1 VSERADPAAPTGET
15 PKARADR
22 ELIELLNEVRVA
34 LPGVTVLFGFL
45 LAVPFARGWSRT
57 STFQR
62 DVFVIAFLATA
73 VSIGLLTAPSS
84 YHRLRFRAA
93 DKEQLVK
100 LGNALSIGGIFC
112 LAIALTA
119 VVLLVTDVL
128 LSRTAAVAST
138 ASIATVLVLL
148 WYGLPLAGRLRGRRG
163 RS

>member
-1 VSERADPAAPTGET
+1 M
-15 PKARADR
+15 
-22 ELIELLNEVRVA
+22 
-34 LPGVTVLFGFL
+34 
-45 LAVPFARGWSRT
+45 PFARGWSRT

-73 VSIGLLTAPSS
+73 ISIGLLTAPSS
-84 YHRLRFRAA
+84 YHRLRFRQA
-93 DKEQLVK
+93 DKEHLVK
-100 LGNALSIGGIFC
+100 LGNALAIGGIFC

-138 ASIATVLVLL
+138 ASVAAVLVFL